1 MYEISIERRST
12 KMAVEVNYGAH
23 SEAAD
28 LEGQTVGEVR
38 EQYQMVFNIPDS
50 SQVTLNGQP
59 LARENERD
67 TKLKDND
74 RLDFN
79 YVPPKG
85 RG

>member
-1 MYEISIERRST
+1 
-12 KMAVEVNYGAH
+12 MAVEVNYGAH

-28 LEGQTVGEVR
+28 LEGQTVAEVR
-38 EQYQMVFNIPDS
+38 EQYHGVFNIPDNC
-50 SQVTLNGQP
+50 QATLNDQP
-59 LARENERD
+59 LARDKERD

>member
-1 MYEISIERRST
+1 
-12 KMAVEVNYGAH
+12 MAVEVNYGAH